1 METFHKLQER
11 GKTIV
16 LITHDPGIA
25 AEADRAVTIRDGRI
39 HDGAYIAHA
48 PQTLRGAIDNLPM
61 ISAHANPT
69 KEVKA

>member
-61 ISAHANPT
+61 ISALANPT
-69 KEVKA
+69 KGVKA

>member
-1 METFHKLQER
+1 MKKQRFEIPISEKY
-11 GKTIV
+11 IAASS
-16 LITHDPGIA
+16 PGIA

-48 PQTLRGAIDNLPM
+48 PQTLHGAIDNLPM

-69 KEVKA
+69 KGVKA

>member
-1 METFHKLQER
+1 M
-11 GKTIV
+11 

-25 AEADRAVTIRDGRI
+25 AEADRAVTIRDGWI

-48 PQTLRGAIDNLPM
+48 PQTLRGAIDNLPT

-69 KEVKA
+69 KGVKA